1 MTLKCIGMHLGG
13 YVYSQ
18 VKPLTSKAAEKAS
31 LRLLLTVGSRQV
43 QVCELGYVCPN
54 SDAGAESAFL
64 QTASTTGAMHVTKLI
79 DYNTESILNESS
91 RCRIK
96 IVKRIH
102 LMQHI
107 LQNSTDQS
115 CKQDNRQ
122 IHAA

>member
-1 MTLKCIGMHLGG
+1 MQSCKAVFGCAMTLKCIGMHLGG

-54 SDAGAESAFL
+54 SDAGAESALL
-64 QTASTTGAMHVTKLI
+64 QTASTMHVTKLI

-91 RCRIK
+91 RCR
-96 IVKRIH
+96 
-102 LMQHI
+102 MI
-107 LQNSTDQS
+107 LPGSKLS
-115 CKQDNRQ
+115 KGF
-122 IHAA
+122 I